1 MLLASDGNVGAFDPI
16 GSKMARFSYNLSPI
30 SLTECHT
37 DLEVPCV
44 GITQNLIQE
53 KQNETNLT

>member
-44 GITQNLIQE
+44 GITQN
-53 KQNETNLT
+53 